1 MPRERKITYTRK
13 VWAVVYKDVS
23 VSSRRAPLYATKE
36 LAMGNEMY
44 KMFRNSLKVVPA
56 TITFSV

>member
-1 MPRERKITYTRK
+1 MTEKPKRTYTRK

-36 LAMGNEMY
+36 LAIGSLMY
-44 KMFRNSLKVVPA
+44 KMFRKALKVVPA
-56 TITFSV
+56 TITYRV